1 MNYYEYFDT
10 PSTGEC
16 MEYEILINNKQL
28 RNETDFEF
36 GFCSGE
42 SPVLSFYVKNSKLY
56 DNDKNFVYSFGQSE
70 YEIYGSIF
78 DEYHNYSIDRVPVNL
93 NCSKVIQPEGKN
105 YIDGLYT
112 NNTGVSLLIKVYGE
126 GEGSAAEY

>member
-1 MNYYEYFDT
+1 
-10 PSTGEC
+10 
-16 MEYEILINNKQL
+16 
-28 RNETDFEF
+28 
-36 GFCSGE
+36 
-42 SPVLSFYVKNSKLY
+42 SFYVKNSKLY